1 MTEVLRFSTRL
12 QADDFVVADHRVH
25 GVRIM
30 PGVAF
35 LDMVWRLLEAK
46 GYDPT
51 RVEIRDVL
59 FSEAVALAEGEA
71 RRIVIEAAASGDV
84 WEVVARS
91 RIEDRSGAAWS
102 ENFRCRVHFGWAG
115 DEAAGSTP
123 FDATG
128 AAVLAMDEVYARAR
142 AVVIDHAARMR
153 MTGEIRKA
161 ASAAEASLVLTPE
174 AAEYETDYIVHPA
187 VLDTATLVPF
197 VFRDSARITKPYIPL
212 SIERVTLA
220 GPVDGPVL
228 VRVTHD
234 PANDAGGDLL
244 FHDYT
249 LCDPAGRTL
258 VRVERLCAKQIRTA
272 EGLSP
277 AAKRPMTGKTA
288 RPAMPASPAPTGDG
302 APIPSQ
308 VAVETFLSS
317 YFGSV
322 TGQTIGGE
330 DLETGFYDLGLDS
343 TDLLEAVRYLERGL
357 GSELYPTLLF
367 ERSTVRGLAGYLWEE
382 HRAGVNGLLASGG
395 AVSERAPG
403 APAAHSPA
411 ETLYLRPVWQEAA
424 LGAAAAA
431 AGALLA
437 RGAGADA
444 VASSWPGE
452 RTEIPDEASAAL
464 FAWQGETDAADL
476 LSLAGAL
483 PREATLVTTHGGGAE
498 GLGLAGLL
506 ASVARERP
514 GMRLVALE
522 GARLE
527 QAIAELRRAAAG
539 FRSVRYRDGVREE
552 AGFVEAVAEPHALPE
567 GGAWAITGGLG
578 GLGLTFARALAA
590 RGAKVGLIGRSAPDP
605 DLSKDLEA
613 DGIVFAQ
620 GDVTERESLK
630 PALEAVRAKIGPLT
644 GVIHAA
650 GVLRDGLAGRTSAA
664 EVEVVLAPKIAGA
677 RHLDELTRDD
687 PLDWFVLFGS
697 ATGSLGNAGQGAYGY
712 ANGWLAGFAAERTGP
727 GRSLTLGWPLW
738 ERGMA
743 ADSAEDAENLRARLG
758 LVPLDAEAG
767 LAAFVASLGQD
778 APHLVVLHGEA
789 ERLRSAL
796 ELEAPTTTP
805 RSYPEPVKPAAGAVT
820 PTAGA
825 IAVIGLAGRYP
836 GAVDLRAFWRNL
848 AEGVDGVGEVP
859 PERWDHRAYF
869 DAEGEMPGTSWSR
882 WGGFLEGIDLFDPL
896 FFGISPRE
904 AKVMDPQERLFL
916 ETAWAALEDGALS
929 RDSVKGRKVGVYAG
943 VMWSQYQLYGLA
955 AAQAGSWL
963 QPMSFNSSVAN
974 RLSHVLDLHGPSLS
988 LDTACSSSLTALHLA
1003 IESLRR
1009 GECELAFAGGVNLT
1023 LHPSKYQFLGQG
1035 RMLSRDGKCRAF
1047 GDGGDGYVP
1056 GEGVGVALL
1065 KPLNKALEDGDP
1077 IRGVI
1082 LGSGVSHGGKTAGY
1096 TVPSAER
1103 QAELIQSVLAEA
1115 GIAPEEVSYV
1125 EAHGTGTAL
1134 GDPIEVEGLKAAFG
1148 KEAQTPWCALGS
1160 VKSNIGHLESA
1171 AGIAGLTKL
1180 LLQLEAQELV
1190 PSLHAEP
1197 LNRHLAIEGTP
1208 FRVQTRRSDW
1218 TTTASRRIG
1227 GLSSFGAGG
1236 TNAHLLAAEAPR
1248 RNDAPS
1254 ASTGPELIV
1263 LSARSKDAL
1272 RQRAR
1277 DLRQWIETRD
1287 GAPELAALADTLQRG
1302 RSHMAERL
1310 AFIAPDTAAVVRGLA
1325 AYLEGEKPPV
1335 EGEATLAQAAEDYL
1349 ASKAVDWEALTGRS
1363 NPRRLGG
1370 LPTYPFERK
1379 RYWVDVWLDSAPPR
1393 PDLATQA
1400 EAVPAADLRVL
1411 RKAWRPSPGGP
1422 AGTVAWPD
1430 AQTVILTSEDC
1441 RGLAEAL
1448 GAGTVLAAPESW
1460 ADGVAAAGALRRE
1473 AGELFVFDLS
1483 DLGGPPRD
1491 RDGLPLGRIAFLQTL
1506 LRNRAEGL
1514 RLFHVT
1520 HGLGEGAE
1528 APSLRGSAM
1537 AALMRMLPAEHPG
1550 LIARTVDVDTAP
1562 ESVEAWR
1569 DLLAGEAAQIDQPE
1583 SEIHHLGGDRLRP
1596 EMTAEPLVPP
1606 KSLAPFVDPEGAYV
1620 VTGGTRGIG
1629 LALAQA
1635 LAAAGARRLAL
1646 IGRQTLPPEADWV
1659 RLLADENGDPDLR
1672 TKLAP
1677 LAALRDAG
1685 VEIVL
1690 HSGSLTD
1697 GDALAAFLARVRASL
1712 GPVAGVIHAAGLIGG
1727 ERPRFLDKQAEDFA
1741 TVAEPK
1747 VEGLN
1752 CLLDALA
1759 TDSLRFVLLCSSIAA
1774 AVPRMAAG
1782 MSDYALANGYMDALA
1797 TQRAAGGGATQWLSL
1812 QWVGWGDTGM
1822 HTRFD
1827 ESIERMVRDGLGAV
1841 GLEFCDSET
1850 GVALFAGALSEGLS
1864 GAFVAAPVFD
1874 ERLEV
1879 ALPGL
1884 LSLPPGPAV
1893 AAKDETDPDLNSLS
1907 DQDLDRLLAEYLPQA
1922 PVAAEVAAEDGAGN
1936 GITLICAILS
1946 EVLELEAGEFGPDTP
1961 FRDVGLDSIA
1971 ALRVA
1976 QRLEEETGEAVT
1988 PRMLLDHPTARDL
2001 AAVLWSGVMEAA
2013 Q

>member
-1 MTEVLRFSTRL
+1 VHLVVGDAGIDREAVARQALPPQRFDRRSYWIEKEGAGAEVVSVALPAALFAIPAQLVLAETKADEGRRFDTVLPADHPVLRDHVVRGVSIAPGTMHFDLAYRALGAIDGRAGDGFVLRNILFREPVASRDGRGIALSLSLLREGEEWRIRVTGRPEVQDVPASIHLEGVMARALPDLGPALDIPAL
-12 QADDFVVADHRVH
+12 QAAAGFSFAVAEAYALARKVGIHHGDFMRPEGTVWEGADYLLARFEFGAETLAAADRFALH
-25 GVRIM
+25 
-30 PGVAF
+30 PAF
-35 LDMVWRLLEAK
+35 LDAACLVPFLFERGRAEAETRPFIPISIGAFETAGPMPAGGYVLVRRSGAGGAVPDDVYLADISLYRADGTPLARMRRLAAKRVRAALSVEAPAAEAK
-46 GYDPT
+46 AKAP
-51 RVEIRDVL
+51 VL
-59 FSEAVALAEGEA
+59 AVVSTATTAL
-71 RRIVIEAAASGDV
+71 EAAASLP
-84 WEVVARS
+84 AL
-91 RIEDRSGAAWS
+91 ED
-102 ENFRCRVHFGWAG
+102 FL
-115 DEAAGSTP
+115 
-123 FDATG
+123 
-128 AAVLAMDEVYARAR
+128 LA
-142 AVVIDHAARMR
+142 
-153 MTGEIRKA
+153 
-161 ASAAEASLVLTPE
+161 
-174 AAEYETDYIVHPA
+174 
-187 VLDTATLVPF
+187 
-197 VFRDSARITKPYIPL
+197 
-212 SIERVTLA
+212 
-220 GPVDGPVL
+220 
-228 VRVTHD
+228 
-234 PANDAGGDLL
+234 
-244 FHDYT
+244 
-249 LCDPAGRTL
+249 
-258 VRVERLCAKQIRTA
+258 
-272 EGLSP
+272 
-277 AAKRPMTGKTA
+277 
-288 RPAMPASPAPTGDG
+288 
-302 APIPSQ
+302 
-308 VAVETFLSS
+308 
-317 YFGSV
+317 YFGS
-322 TGQTIGGE
+322 TAGRSMGQA

-424 LGAAAAA
+424 LGAAAA

-1287 GAPELAALADTLQRG
+1287 GA
-1302 RSHMAERL
+1302 
-1310 AFIAPDTAAVVRGLA
+1310 VV
-1325 AYLEGEKPPV
+1325 
-1335 EGEATLAQAAEDYL
+1335 
-1349 ASKAVDWEALTGRS
+1349 
-1363 NPRRLGG
+1363 
-1370 LPTYPFERK
+1370 
-1379 RYWVDVWLDSAPPR
+1379 
-1393 PDLATQA
+1393 
-1400 EAVPAADLRVL
+1400 
-1411 RKAWRPSPGGP
+1411 
-1422 AGTVAWPD
+1422 
-1430 AQTVILTSEDC
+1430 
-1441 RGLAEAL
+1441 
-1448 GAGTVLAAPESW
+1448 
-1460 ADGVAAAGALRRE
+1460 AGA
-1473 AGELFVFDLS
+1473 F
-1483 DLGGPPRD
+1483 
-1491 RDGLPLGRIAFLQTL
+1491 
-1506 LRNRAEGL
+1506 
-1514 RLFHVT
+1514 
-1520 HGLGEGAE
+1520 
-1528 APSLRGSAM
+1528 
-1537 AALMRMLPAEHPG
+1537 
-1550 LIARTVDVDTAP
+1550 
-1562 ESVEAWR
+1562 
-1569 DLLAGEAAQIDQPE
+1569 
-1583 SEIHHLGGDRLRP
+1583 
-1596 EMTAEPLVPP
+1596 
-1606 KSLAPFVDPEGAYV
+1606 
-1620 VTGGTRGIG
+1620 
-1629 LALAQA
+1629 
-1635 LAAAGARRLAL
+1635 
-1646 IGRQTLPPEADWV
+1646 
-1659 RLLADENGDPDLR
+1659 
-1672 TKLAP
+1672 
-1677 LAALRDAG
+1677 
-1685 VEIVL
+1685 
-1690 HSGSLTD
+1690 
-1697 GDALAAFLARVRASL
+1697 
-1712 GPVAGVIHAAGLIGG
+1712 
-1727 ERPRFLDKQAEDFA
+1727 
-1741 TVAEPK
+1741 
-1747 VEGLN
+1747 
-1752 CLLDALA
+1752 
-1759 TDSLRFVLLCSSIAA
+1759 
-1774 AVPRMAAG
+1774 
-1782 MSDYALANGYMDALA
+1782 
-1797 TQRAAGGGATQWLSL
+1797 
-1812 QWVGWGDTGM
+1812 
-1822 HTRFD
+1822 
-1827 ESIERMVRDGLGAV
+1827 
-1841 GLEFCDSET
+1841 
-1850 GVALFAGALSEGLS
+1850 
-1864 GAFVAAPVFD
+1864 
-1874 ERLEV
+1874 
-1879 ALPGL
+1879 
-1884 LSLPPGPAV
+1884 
-1893 AAKDETDPDLNSLS
+1893 
-1907 DQDLDRLLAEYLPQA
+1907 
-1922 PVAAEVAAEDGAGN
+1922 
-1936 GITLICAILS
+1936 
-1946 EVLELEAGEFGPDTP
+1946 
-1961 FRDVGLDSIA
+1961 
-1971 ALRVA
+1971 
-1976 QRLEEETGEAVT
+1976 
-1988 PRMLLDHPTARDL
+1988 
-2001 AAVLWSGVMEAA
+2001 
-2013 Q
+2013 